1 MKIFFFI
8 IFFITT
14 LLQSSSYSDEE
25 NFLKTKD
32 LEEYLFPIEITD
44 ETPIEVL
51 DAWVL
56 RYDVYSKV
64 VNNYPL
70 YQKYR
75 AHFCGGEWSE
85 ERDPCFK
92 ELSNKSTQ
100 IRKSSMRAKILLSK
114 AMMDPEYKA
123 AVEKLRKKK
132 VSAENA
138 EDNPL
143 KKVIEDIKN
152 QIISLGGDPD
162 SQTPGESAESYI
174 KRLLSQ
180 KSSIKSLLSQKK
192 AAEQKNI
199 EDKIKKEKAAKK
211 SKEPLAER
219 CKKEK
224 ERGTITMECAEY
236 KDPSQMETAFNLKC
250 NLEGKTFYT
259 KSNVS
264 ITHLIEFKL
273 YKSDGKIKLIAFLD
287 NTEVRPWNLS
297 TRIGD
302 ADYSSGQ
309 RNENDPKTIFPGGF
323 TFISFEVPID
333 MRPLHLDGGADPVS
347 IFFDVSLEKAI
358 KQKVGN
364 FYMRSYMTKI
374 NREIPDS
381 SAKGTRPHPDYIQGN
396 NCKIY

>member
-85 ERDPCFK
+85 ERDPCFI
-92 ELSNKSTQ
+92 ELADKRAQ
-100 IRKSSMRAKILLSK
+100 ISKSSMRAKILLSK
-114 AMMDPEYKA
+114 AMMDPKYKA

-143 KKVIEDIKN
+143 KKVI
-152 QIISLGGDPD
+152 
-162 SQTPGESAESYI
+162 AVSY
-174 KRLLSQ
+174 
-180 KSSIKSLLSQKK
+180 
-192 AAEQKNI
+192 
-199 EDKIKKEKAAKK
+199 
-211 SKEPLAER
+211 
-219 CKKEK
+219 
-224 ERGTITMECAEY
+224 
-236 KDPSQMETAFNLKC
+236 
-250 NLEGKTFYT
+250 
-259 KSNVS
+259 
-264 ITHLIEFKL
+264 THLTL
-273 YKSDGKIKLIAFLD
+273 
-287 NTEVRPWNLS
+287 P
-297 TRIGD
+297 
-302 ADYSSGQ
+302 
-309 RNENDPKTIFPGGF
+309 TIC
-323 TFISFEVPID
+323 SV
-333 MRPLHLDGGADPVS
+333 
-347 IFFDVSLEKAI
+347 
-358 KQKVGN
+358 
-364 FYMRSYMTKI
+364 
-374 NREIPDS
+374 
-381 SAKGTRPHPDYIQGN
+381 
-396 NCKIY
+396 